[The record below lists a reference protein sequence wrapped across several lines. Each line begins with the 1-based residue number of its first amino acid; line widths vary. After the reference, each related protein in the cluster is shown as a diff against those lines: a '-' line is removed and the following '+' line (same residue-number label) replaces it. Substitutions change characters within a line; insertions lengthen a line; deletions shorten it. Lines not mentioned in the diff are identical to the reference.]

1 MFVPIIWK
9 NRRLAVQMRAGD
21 GRHGFVHAIGKW
33 FLRASSKVGLSGLP
47 FQIYVMLVLG
57 FVFSIGRN
65 IAFPYLAMFLAG
77 KVEDGGLG
85 FDPSLV
91 GLMFMIGGLTYTFAL
106 LATGSLCDRFGRKK
120 MMVASIVPQMVLTAA
135 YAFAGTFVEFL
146 LIYAVN
152 GVVIAFYDPAF
163 SAMVADLVGPERREE
178 VYGLSYMLSNIGTI
192 FGPPIGGIIAALSG
206 YSVLFLYAA
215 FFSAV
220 CAFAIVLVIK
230 ESSPGGVSRISFNK
244 FAGIF
249 KDRIFIIFCF
259 MGTLTNVVYTQ
270 LYALLSVYMQDVGF
284 EPYFFG
290 ILFSINGAMVVAL
303 QIPIRKGTMRMGPVK
318 AFLVAQLLYAVGFS
332 YFMFATSFLE
342 FLAGVVVLTLGE
354 ITFFP
359 ASQGFVANLA
369 PADMRGRYMAMLGL
383 FFGIGGSAGS
393 QIGFSIFGMLADK
406 RLIWGILG
414 IVGFTTLLGYGY
426 LLKITNRSNKRV
438 AR

>member
-1 MFVPIIWK
+1 
-9 NRRLAVQMRAGD
+9 
-21 GRHGFVHAIGKW
+21 
-33 FLRASSKVGLSGLP
+33 
-47 FQIYVMLVLG
+47 MLVLG

-85 FDPSLV
+85 FDSSLV
-91 GLMFMIGGLTYTFAL
+91 GLMFMFGGLTYTFAL

-120 MMVASIVPQMVLTAA
+120 MMVVSIFPQVVLTAA
-135 YAFAGTFVEFL
+135 YAYASTFVEFL
-146 LIYAVN
+146 LIYAAN
-152 GVVIAFYDPAF
+152 GVLIAFYDPAF
-163 SAMVADLVGPERREE
+163 SAMIADLVGPERREE

-192 FGPPIGGIIAALSG
+192 FGPPIGGIIAAASG

-215 FFSAV
+215 LFSTV
-220 CAFAIVLVIK
+220 CAVAIILAIK
-230 ESSPGGVSRISFNK
+230 ESSPIEVSRISFNQ

-249 KDRIFIIFCF
+249 KDRIFLLFCF
-259 MGTLTNVVYTQ
+259 MGTLTNLVYTQ
-270 LYALLSVYMQDVGF
+270 LYGLLSVYMQDVGF

-290 ILFSINGAMVVAL
+290 ILFSVNGAMVVTL
-303 QIPIRKGTMRMGPVK
+303 QILIRKGTMRLGPVK
-318 AFLVAQLLYAVGFS
+318 AFIVAQALYAVGFS
-332 YFMFATSFLE
+332 YFMFATNFLE

-393 QIGFSIFGMLADK
+393 QIGFSIFGMLANK

-414 IVGFTTLLGYGY
+414 AVGFATLLGYGY
-426 LLKITNRSNKRV
+426 LLKITNETKRGKV
-438 AR
+438 AN